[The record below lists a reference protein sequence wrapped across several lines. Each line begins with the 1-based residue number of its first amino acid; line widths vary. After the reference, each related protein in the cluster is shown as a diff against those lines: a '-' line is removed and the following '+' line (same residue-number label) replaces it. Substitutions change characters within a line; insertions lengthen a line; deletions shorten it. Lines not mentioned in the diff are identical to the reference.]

1 MTQDLKDLCLIKK
14 SSLNRLAR
22 AYNYEYGVDDD
33 DAMQALA
40 QDLSGMRLVAPP
52 PQTDDE
58 LFKSPWYEFAKE
70 AYYDMGN
77 ITYFATIAE
86 LKCQPST
93 STKAL

>member
-40 QDLSGMRLVAPP
+40 QDLSGMRLVPESLLTPNQLAWVNAYAP
-52 PQTDDE
+52 
-58 LFKSPWYEFAKE
+58 A
-70 AYYDMGN
+70 
-77 ITYFATIAE
+77 
-86 LKCQPST
+86 
-93 STKAL
+93 